1 MTEETHAEE
10 APITD
15 VLALADSSVAQER
28 QEGVVDVLA
37 DPEQLKR
44 FTNLRRQEHIRYAK
58 ILYRLKDI
66 DTIEEW
72 EKSGYSIEYVPPPM
86 PRILVE
92 PDLNLRVSLD
102 ALLVKTFRSISHLVE
117 GKASTGRVGWFGRRK
132 EG

>member
-1 MTEETHAEE
+1 MKEEAHEET
-10 APITD
+10 PISD

-28 QEGVVDVLA
+28 QEGVVNVLA

-58 ILYRLKDI
+58 IIYEHKDI
-66 DTIEEW
+66 DTIEAW

-117 GKASTGRVGWFGRRK
+117 GKASSGRPGFFGRRR
-132 EG
+132 GD

>member
-1 MTEETHAEE
+1 MTEEMEKE
-10 APITD
+10 SPISD
-15 VLALADSSVAQER
+15 ILALADSSVAQER
-28 QEGVVDVLA
+28 QEGVVNVLA

-44 FTNLRRQEHIRYAK
+44 FTNLRRQEHLRYAK
-58 ILYRLKDI
+58 ILYEHKDI
-66 DTIEEW
+66 DTIEAW

-117 GKASTGRVGWFGRRK
+117 GKASSGRPGFFGRRR
-132 EG
+132 GD